1 MKVETTSCSFSILS
15 SYPREKEIFVCCNE
29 TFFTIQAAAPIPAVA
44 AAIAV
49 LAVAVVAA
57 AIAVAVAAVVV
68 VAAAV
73 AVAVAAVAPD
83 VDLVIQETTPFLTP
97 LSQWVLFSIFAF
109 NGRSVRK
116 RFERPIKVEK

>member
-44 AAIAV
+44 AAVAV

-57 AIAVAVAAVVV
+57 AA
-68 VAAAV
+68 

-97 LSQWVLFSIFAF
+97 LSQWVLFSIFAL

>member
-15 SYPREKEIFVCCNE
+15 SYPCEKEIFVCCNE

-49 LAVAVVAA
+49 LAVAVVVAA
-57 AIAVAVAAVVV
+57 AVAVAVAAVV
-68 VAAAV
+68 
-73 AVAVAAVAPD
+73 VAAVAPD
-83 VDLVIQETTPFLTP
+83 VDLVIQETSPFLTP

>member
-1 MKVETTSCSFSILS
+1 MKVETTSCSFTILS
-15 SYPREKEIFVCCNE
+15 SNPREKEIFVCCNE

-57 AIAVAVAAVVV
+57 AVAVAVAAVV
-68 VAAAV
+68 
-73 AVAVAAVAPD
+73 VAAVAPD

-97 LSQWVLFSIFAF
+97 LSQWVLFSIFAL